1 MEHRGFDDLDA
12 FSTCTVSAAH
22 LHVHLRNSAGK
33 ARVSKLLVHV
43 HSVRARVVPQDD
55 SVVLDVAGSSL
66 EDLPSVKSSWR
77 LTSLVDTISP

>member
-1 MEHRGFDDLDA
+1 MEHRGTDDLNG
-12 FSTCTVSAAH
+12 FSSSTVASSH

-55 SVVLDVAGSSL
+55 SVVLDVAGSLL
-66 EDLPSVKSSWR
+66 EDLPSVKNSWR